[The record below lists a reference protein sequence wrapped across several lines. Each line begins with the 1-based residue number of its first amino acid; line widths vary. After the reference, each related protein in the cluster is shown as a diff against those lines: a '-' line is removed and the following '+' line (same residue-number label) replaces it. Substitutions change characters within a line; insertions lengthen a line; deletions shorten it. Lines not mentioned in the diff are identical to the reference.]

1 MRIHWLSAIVLS
13 SALAASCGSPNN
25 QNAQRAGSPQGQP
38 PAAAAPPA
46 QGQVNPPTT
55 TPGADSSARREAE
68 RARPT
73 AGDAPRNRQGRIGA
87 FNNTPVVPIEPPARG
102 LSEPGAATPAPAPR
116 EEFREVT
123 VPAGTALPLALLTPL
138 SSESAAVETPVRAR
152 VRQDIVVDGAT
163 AIPAGSVLTGTVTDA
178 APAGRVRGRARLAF
192 RFDDIEVRGTRERLS
207 THPLTYEAEATRGED
222 ATKIGAGAGIGAAI
236 GGLLGGGK
244 GAAKGAAIGGAA
256 GTGVVLS
263 TKGKEVNLAE
273 GTDLAATLAQ
283 ALTIRVR
290 IR

>member
-13 SALAASCGSPNN
+13 SALAAGCGGTNN
-25 QNAQRAGSPQGQP
+25 QNDQAENAQGQP
-38 PAAAAPPA
+38 PAATAPA
-46 QGQVNPPTT
+46 DQGQVNPPTT
-55 TPGADSSARREAE
+55 PPGADTSTPSAAA
-68 RARPT
+68 ARPATPPRTRASRSNT
-73 AGDAPRNRQGRIGA
+73 AGNAAAAPA
-87 FNNTPVVPIEPPARG
+87 EPSAT
-102 LSEPGAATPAPAPR
+102 SAAESATPAPAPAPR
-116 EEFREVT
+116 DEFREVT

-138 SSESAAVETPVRAR
+138 SSATAAVETPVRAR

-178 APAGRVRGRARLAF
+178 AAAGRVRGKAHLAF
-192 RFDDIEVRGTRERLS
+192 RFNDIEVRGTRERVS
-207 THPLTYEAEATRGED
+207 TNPLTYEAEATRGED

-273 GTDLAATLAQ
+273 GTNLAPTLAD
-283 ALTIRVR
+283 ALTINVPVR
-290 IR
+290 